1 MGFPFKTVQRWS
13 EAGWQCFFVGRTG
26 FRAAANA
33 NHTEGFKHKNQP
45 QIPTLILQHPSK
57 AQQKFGGC
65 AEPYPPYA
73 LSHLKRE
80 AVLFNKSP
88 MPLSKKH

>member
-1 MGFPFKTVQRWS
+1 M
-13 EAGWQCFFVGRTG
+13 AMFFVGRTG
-26 FRAAANA
+26 PRAAANA

-45 QIPTLILQHPSK
+45 QIPTLILQYPSK
-57 AQQKFGGC
+57 AHQKFGGC

-80 AVLFNKSP
+80 AQKPFNGF
-88 MPLSKKH
+88 